1 MLALASHLS
10 TVESEKQKLRAQ
22 VRRLCQENQW
32 LRDELAGTQQRLQRS
47 EQAVAQLE
55 EEKKHLEFL
64 GQLRQYDEDGH
75 TAVSIHRQGW
85 LGVWT
90 AGGHHN
96 RDNCSIIHR
105 GQSCRIQVLTPTP
118 DDSKRETIFTYSIS
132 I

>member
-1 MLALASHLS
+1 MLALANHLS

-64 GQLRQYDEDGH
+64 GQLRQYDPPAESQVWPGW
-75 TAVSIHRQGW
+75 QG
-85 LGVWT
+85 
-90 AGGHHN
+90 GGP
-96 RDNCSIIHR
+96 
-105 GQSCRIQVLTPTP
+105 QSTPCP
-118 DDSKRETIFTYSIS
+118 SAEPPPSKVPWPPWNL
-132 I
+132 